1 MARLPRGKT
10 KHPPSH
16 SEAMK
21 AKWQDP
27 EYRTKMAERDNRR
40 EELRKADPQ
49 HFTRWGIPNGMRKE
63 EAERL
68 WAVAETQA
76 DRSIQ
81 TLKAAGVL
89 PETTAATSTAA
100 TTTAANQSSIPVP
113 DTDDGM
119 AEAVLKEAFKLAL
132 GPTGT
137 RSKLSALALIM
148 KYTRLPPMAVLQLA
162 TGTAEGVLDELAGNS

>member
-27 EYRTKMAERDNRR
+27 EYRAKMAERDS
-40 EELRKADPQ
+40 EMKELRKADPER
-49 HFTRWGIPNGMRKE
+49 FTRTGIPNGMRKE
-63 EAERL
+63 EAQRL

-76 DRSIQ
+76 DKVIQ
-81 TLKAAGVL
+81 TLKVAGML
-89 PETTAATSTAA
+89 PETTGASTAA
-100 TTTAANQSSIPVP
+100 TTTGANQSSIAVP
-113 DTDDGM
+113 NTDEGM
-119 AEAVLKEAFKLAL
+119 AEAALRELFKVAL

-137 RSKLSALALIM
+137 RAKLSALAIIM

-162 TGTAEGVLDELAGNS
+162 TGTAEGVLDELAGSS